1 MAQSSDSGYHAP
13 FPDPWMMCRQEVTA
27 DEQETLP
34 EAICWRPED
43 AAWEHLEDQG
53 DGASHGHTTAPPD
66 WAVRPMTCIARR
78 LGGIEKGFTKG
89 HLLEA

>member
-1 MAQSSDSGYHAP
+1 M
-13 FPDPWMMCRQEVTA
+13 
-27 DEQETLP
+27 LP
-34 EAICWRPED
+34 G
-43 AAWEHLEDQG
+43 EHLEDQG